1 MGDAMGIARHFTL
14 FGFQDRSRFV
24 DGLIQI
30 VVDDDIIIAVD
41 PIQFF
46 PGLGQAA
53 GDDVVRIGLAAA
65 EAFSNTARLGGT
77 M

>member
-41 PIQFF
+41 PVQLF
-46 PGLGQAA
+46 PGLARRPA
-53 GDDVVRIGLAAA
+53 MTSSESVWRPRRR
-65 EAFSNTARLGGT
+65 FSNTARLGGT